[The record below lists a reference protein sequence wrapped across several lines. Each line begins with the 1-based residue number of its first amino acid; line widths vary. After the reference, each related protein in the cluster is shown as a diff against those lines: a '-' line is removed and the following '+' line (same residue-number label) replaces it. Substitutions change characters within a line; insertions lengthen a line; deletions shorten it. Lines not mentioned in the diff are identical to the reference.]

1 MFIQNKC
8 LQEPCQ
14 YSSSIYGSVNPC
26 IFKKLNISLFF
37 YVMDKLLKITDKIQ
51 KNNYLQAWQN
61 FFKNISNLILYFL
74 FY

>member
-1 MFIQNKC
+1 
-8 LQEPCQ
+8 
-14 YSSSIYGSVNPC
+14 
-26 IFKKLNISLFF
+26 
-37 YVMDKLLKITDKIQ
+37 MDKLLKITDKIQ